1 MFFGAC
7 CVRERSRWTETEFI
21 TFWALSVSGWR
32 KRYQW
37 TLREL
42 IVEKS
47 WRRKGWLR
55 MMRMFL
61 INKYWRGNG
70 RLWRLKMFV
79 IKSLRRKG
87 CLRPLRMLF
96 TNRSWRRQGLLRTV
110 RVFFINNWRRKRRL
124 WALRIVFVNK
134 PGRRKGR
141 FRMSG
146 MLLRNRSWRRKGCWW
161 SSGVFIKLDSLSVYC
176 WLASRWVRVG
186 VVFPL
191 NIAFPWLFL
200 GHMIIEIG
208 HRARSRPSRG
218 LFKLRCAWH
227 GRRRRN
233 VFKQTKQKEKKT
245 PIKTEHLSKTELKI
259 WWFWS

>member
-1 MFFGAC
+1 
-7 CVRERSRWTETEFI
+7 
-21 TFWALSVSGWR
+21 
-32 KRYQW
+32 
-37 TLREL
+37 
-42 IVEKS
+42 
-47 WRRKGWLR
+47 
-55 MMRMFL
+55 MMRLFL
-61 INKYWRGNG
+61 INMYRYWRGNG
-70 RLWRLKMFV
+70 SLWRLKMFV

-87 CLRPLRMLF
+87 CLRPLRMLLS
-96 TNRSWRRQGLLRTV
+96 NRSSRRQGFLRTV

-134 PGRRKGR
+134 PGRRKGH

-146 MLLRNRSWRRKGCWW
+146 MLLRNRSWRRKGWWW

-176 WLASRWVRVG
+176 WLASRWMRVG

-200 GHMIIEIG
+200 GHMIIAEIG

-218 LFKLRCAWH
+218 LFKLRRAWH

-233 VFKQTKQKEKKT
+233 VFKQTKQKEKEK
-245 PIKTEHLSKTELKI
+245 PIKTEGSIFPKLSWKFDDSGARTQRNKNQEKKRVYFERRLVNLESPSLVPI
-259 WWFWS
+259 RSSFPTDVTLNSLQNFA